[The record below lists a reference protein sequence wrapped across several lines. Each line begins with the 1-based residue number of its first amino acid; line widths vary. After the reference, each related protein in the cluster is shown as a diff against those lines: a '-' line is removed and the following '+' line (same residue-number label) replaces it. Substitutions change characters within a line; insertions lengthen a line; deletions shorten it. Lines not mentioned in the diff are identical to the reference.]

1 MSGHSKWAN
10 IKHKKG
16 KTDAQRGKI
25 FTKVGR
31 EIAVAVKDGGSDP
44 ETNNRLKDV
53 IAKARVAN
61 MPNDTIMRSIKKA
74 SGELGTV
81 NYEEIVY
88 EGYAPQ
94 GVAVIIEGL
103 TDNRNRTAS
112 EIRYIFDRGGGALGA
127 TGCVAWMFERKGL
140 FVIEKSAQVDEEQ
153 LMMVALEAGAEDVLD
168 NEDTMEII
176 TDPASF
182 SGLRDTLEK
191 AGYTFLSAAV
201 ERLPQTTVK
210 MSEADADPI
219 MTLIEKLEDDDD
231 VQNIYHNLE
240 LL

>member
-61 MPNDTIMRSIKKA
+61 MPNDTIIRSIKKA

-88 EGYAPQ
+88 EGYAPS

-140 FVIEKSAQVDEEQ
+140 FVIEKSAQVDEDQ
-153 LMMVALEAGAEDVLD
+153 LMLVALEAGAEDVLD
-168 NEDTMEII
+168 NEDTIEII

-182 SGLRDTLEK
+182 SVLRDTLER
-191 AGYTFLSAAV
+191 AGYAFLSAAV